1 MPDLG
6 AKYGLTLRRRY
17 LAAWN
22 RLKKKRVCPK
32 CGSPKF
38 RRLVIGIWMCER
50 CGYKVAGDAY
60 DLVQE

>member
-22 RLKKKRVCPK
+22 RLKRRRACPQ
-32 CGSPKF
+32 CGSTKF
-38 RRLVIGIWMCER
+38 RRMIIGVWVCEK
-50 CGYKVAGDAY
+50 CG
-60 DLVQE
+60 